1 VFEYYYILLLLLL
14 FSYLVYL
21 FHNFVCDCCRCSNIN
36 ELSSFFV
43 EDTLKSLSCSLPSR
57 DVNVIKC
64 PGFWLLK
71 NGFPIHIPRP
81 PPSKLVKCK
90 HGSDTQIQYWV
101 KHRSKVTKTKARRQ
115 TLHLFVLMHILS
127 PIHGAHPLYRARE
140 STASW
145 VGERQY
151 YALSTLGIE
160 FDQILKR

>member
-1 VFEYYYILLLLLL
+1 M
-14 FSYLVYL
+14 YL

-43 EDTLKSLSCSLPSR
+43 EDTLKSLSCSLPYR
-57 DVNVIKC
+57 DLKVIKC

-101 KHRSKVTKTKARRQ
+101 KQRDKHYIYSCSCSFYHQFTGLTHCIVLVSRRHRGSAASVLCPFNVGNRVRPHIKT
-115 TLHLFVLMHILS
+115 LI
-127 PIHGAHPLYRARE
+127 I
-140 STASW
+140 
-145 VGERQY
+145 
-151 YALSTLGIE
+151 ALSH
-160 FDQILKR
+160 FRSP